1 MSRSLFKKVVRT
13 QFCGQCQCGGG
24 YRWSERV
31 RSNHSANKV
40 LRKVEK
46 I

>member
-13 QFCGQCQCGGG
+13 RFNGQCQCGGG
-24 YRWSERV
+24 YRWTERV
-31 RSNHSANKV
+31 RTNHSANKA

-46 I
+46 V